1 MPKKLQV
8 PSKARGKGQPKWIPP
23 EERMQTYTDCGIGDA
38 VVSKDD
44 PRWKKVKWTKFC
56 IVVPTEKDKKDLQ
69 AAFEYFHDNRLID
82 TDFITVNQ
90 LAHQYLE
97 PPDGNPFIL
106 VDEDAFLR
114 LQQKVCS
121 HPQKYEQDGIVYC
134 TNCWKALEMD

>member
-1 MPKKLQV
+1 MKNPRKPQV
-8 PSKARGKGQPKWIPP
+8 TKNIPKWVAPEKRMRRYRKNASDSSKIPF
-23 EERMQTYTDCGIGDA
+23 
-38 VVSKDD
+38 
-44 PRWKKVKWTKFC
+44 TKFC
-56 IVVPTEKDKKDLQ
+56 IVVPTEEDKKELQ

-106 VDEDAFLR
+106 VDEDEFRR
-114 LQQKVCS
+114 LEQRVCS

-134 TNCWKALEMD
+134 TNCWKALELIGT